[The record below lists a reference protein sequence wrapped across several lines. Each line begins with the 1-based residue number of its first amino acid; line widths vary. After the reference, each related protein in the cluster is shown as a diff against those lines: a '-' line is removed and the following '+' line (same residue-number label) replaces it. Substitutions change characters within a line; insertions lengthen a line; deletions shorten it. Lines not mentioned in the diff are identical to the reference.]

1 MLNKDELTLICKENN
16 KCGMKCV
23 GEVDNE
29 KVYRVEYESTAYY
42 LDDTCH
48 KLYIVYNDN
57 FNDYDV
63 EYLDLGT
70 TTVMKHLKMLV
81 REEY

>member
-1 MLNKDELTLICKENN
+1 MLNKDELTLICKESY

-29 KVYRVEYESTAYY
+29 KVYRVEYETTSYY
-42 LDDTCH
+42 LDEKCH
-48 KLYIVYNDN
+48 VLYIVYNDN

-63 EYLDLGT
+63 EYLDLGACKM
-70 TTVMKHLKMLV
+70 MKYLKMMK
-81 REEY
+81 EEF

>member
-1 MLNKDELTLICKENN
+1 MLNKDELTLICKESY

-29 KVYRVEYESTAYY
+29 KVYRVEYETTSYY
-42 LDDTCH
+42 LDEKCH
-48 KLYIVYNDN
+48 VLYIVYNDN

-70 TTVMKHLKMLV
+70 SIVMKHLKMLK
-81 REEY
+81 EEF